1 MFVGPKPSTL
11 QIPSNVVF
19 IYLGGPL
26 MLGAIAIAWGLVA
39 ASMAAVSNTSSFLA
53 VRFMLGIA
61 EAGTVPGKLEYQL
74 EEVIGVVCSVIHYSR
89 CNLTWF

>member
-1 MFVGPKPSTL
+1 M
-11 QIPSNVVF
+11 F

-53 VRFMLGIA
+53 VRFLLGIA
-61 EAGTVPGKLEYQL
+61 EAGTVPGKPSSARRAGWDVLQGTNPLQQVQL
-74 EEVIGVVCSVIHYSR
+74 NVHLRLKVFGI
-89 CNLTWF
+89 